1 MRWIL
6 LVLIF
11 LVGLLQPVQAGLN
24 ATVSKATGSRFEAG
38 MTNGLVNVVL
48 LVIVVL
54 TMWAFFG
61 KSSPGLSGLRTLP
74 WWGYLGGA
82 IGAGIVV
89 VQLTAAPAFGAAVM
103 VAVFV
108 GGQCAGSILVDSTG
122 LAGYTQRPI
131 DTTRILGLVLAFAGM
146 LLVAK
151 PWASSTGAS

>member
-6 LVLIF
+6 LALIF
-11 LVGLLQPVQAGLN
+11 LVGLLQPIQAGLN

-38 MTNGLVNVVL
+38 MTNGLVNVFL
-48 LVIVVL
+48 LALVVL
-54 TMWAFFG
+54 VMWVFVG
-61 KSSPGLSGLRTLP
+61 KSSPGLSGLRSLP

-89 VQLTAAPAFGAAVM
+89 VQLTAAPVYGAAVM

-108 GGQCAGSILVDSTG
+108 AGQCAGSILVDSTG
-122 LAGYTQRPI
+122 FPGYTQRAI
-131 DTTRILGLVLAFAGM
+131 DPTRIFGLILAFIGM

>member
-11 LVGLLQPVQAGLN
+11 VVGLLQPIQAGLN

-48 LVIVVL
+48 LGIVVL
-54 TMWAFFG
+54 TMWAIFG
-61 KSSPGLSGLRTLP
+61 KTSPGLSGLRALP

-82 IGAGIVV
+82 RGAGIVV
-89 VQLTAAPAFGAAVM
+89 VQLTSAPVFGAAVM

-108 GGQCAGSILVDSTG
+108 AGQCAGSILVDSTG
-122 LAGYTQRPI
+122 FPGYTQRPI
-131 DTTRILGLVLAFAGM
+131 DFTRILGLVLAFLGM

-151 PWASSTGAS
+151 PWASAAGGS